1 MLGRRSLLL
10 TWLFCIQIA
19 LILGVGS
26 RQRQNK
32 DLQVLL
38 LNIFVLQRSAS
49 GCDSEDLKDK
59 NKSFLQTIF
68 FFLIF
73 PSSFSIYLCRFF
85 LFYCDSTRKKQQQSL
100 QREKATWRE
109 KVVHI
114 LRDRNNMLSFIACG
128 RRQQMAVETKLMVS
142 IFKLER

>member
-1 MLGRRSLLL
+1 LGRRSLFL

-38 LNIFVLQRSAS
+38 LNIFVLQRSAG

-68 FFLIF
+68 FIC
-73 PSSFSIYLCRFF
+73 PSSFSICLCRFF
-85 LFYCDSTRKKQQQSL
+85 LFYCGSTRKKQQQSL

-114 LRDRNNMLSFIACG
+114 LRDRNNLLSFIACG
-128 RRQQMAVETKLMVS
+128 RRQQTAVETKLMVS
-142 IFKLER
+142 TFKLER